1 MDRVEFFLGHGCRAG
16 ALASALALAL
26 ALSWAAPAI
35 AQPPKSTGAV
45 GQIVPA
51 SGVVG
56 VPGAPGSVV
65 TKIFVHPGQD
75 VKAGTLLM
83 TTQAQTPDTDP
94 ALARQQLQVA
104 QEVSAQQV
112 EAQTQTVALAQSR
125 YDQAKTALDAYQGL
139 NSIVSKKEM
148 DGYVSAAGDA
158 AKTLAAEQA
167 HLKAVRAQA
176 QGNLNTARRQLQAA
190 TQGTELRA
198 PVDGTVLK
206 ITRQPGERLGGEP
219 AVQMGDLSTMYVVSQ
234 VDEVDL
240 LRLKPGMAAT
250 ITAQPLSQP
259 LHGHIEEVGRMID
272 TQARLGE
279 VRIRLDNAD
288 PASRMV
294 GMQVDV
300 AIAY

>member
-1 MDRVEFFLGHGCRAG
+1 VDRVGFFLRRGCWAG
-16 ALASALALAL
+16 ALVLG
-26 ALSWAAPAI
+26 LSWGAVAAP
-35 AQPPKSTGAV
+35 QSTGAV

-51 SGVVG
+51 GGIVAVT
-56 VPGAPGSVV
+56 GAPGSVV
-65 TKIFVHPGQD
+65 TKIFVHPGQA
-75 VKAGTLLM
+75 VKAGTVLM
-83 TTQAQTPDTDP
+83 TTQAQTPESDP

-112 EAQTQTVALAQSR
+112 EAQTDTVALAQSR

-139 NSIVSKKEM
+139 STIVSKKEM
-148 DGYVSAAGDA
+148 DGYVDAAGDA
-158 AKTLAAEQA
+158 AKSLAAEQA
-167 HLKAVRAQA
+167 RLKVVKAQA
-176 QGNLNTARRQLQAA
+176 QGNLSAARRQLEAA
-190 TQGTELRA
+190 MAGTELRA

-206 ITRQPGERLGGEP
+206 IGRQLGQKLGNDP

-234 VDEVDL
+234 VDEGDL
-240 LRLKPGMAAT
+240 LRLKPGMSAT
-250 ITAQPLSQP
+250 ITAQPLAKP
-259 LHGHIEEVGRMID
+259 LHGHIEDIDRLID

-279 VRIRLDNAD
+279 VRIRLDSTE

>member
-1 MDRVEFFLGHGCRAG
+1 VDRTGFFRGPWAG
-16 ALASALALAL
+16 ALALILAS
-26 ALSWAAPAI
+26 ALSWGALAAP
-35 AQPPKSTGAV
+35 QTTGAV

-51 SGVVG
+51 GGIVAIT
-56 VPGAPGSVV
+56 GAPGSVV
-65 TKIFVHPGQD
+65 TKIFVRPGQQ

-83 TTQAQTPDTDP
+83 TTMAQTPDSDP
-94 ALARQQLQVA
+94 ALARKQLQVA
-104 QEVSAQQV
+104 EEVSAQQV
-112 EAQTQTVALAQSR
+112 EAQTDTVALAQSR

-139 NSIVSKKEM
+139 STIVSRKEM
-148 DGYVSAAGDA
+148 DGYVNAAGDA
-158 AKTLAAEQA
+158 AKSLAAEQA
-167 HLKAVRAQA
+167 RLKAVKAQA
-176 QGNLNTARRQLQAA
+176 DGNLSAARRQLEAA
-190 TQGTELRA
+190 MAGTELRA

-206 ITRQPGERLGGEP
+206 IARQLGQKLGSDP

-234 VDEVDL
+234 VDEGDL

-250 ITAQPLSQP
+250 ITAQPLSKP
-259 LHGHIEEVGRMID
+259 LHGRIEDIDRLID

-279 VRIRLDNAD
+279 VRIRLDSTE

>member
-1 MDRVEFFLGHGCRAG
+1 MDRTGFFRGPWAG
-16 ALASALALAL
+16 ALALILAS
-26 ALSWAAPAI
+26 ALSWGALAAP
-35 AQPPKSTGAV
+35 QTTGAV

-51 SGVVG
+51 GGIVAIT
-56 VPGAPGSVV
+56 GAPGSVV
-65 TKIFVHPGQD
+65 TKIFVRPGQQ

-83 TTQAQTPDTDP
+83 TTMAQTPDSDP
-94 ALARQQLQVA
+94 ALARKQLQVA
-104 QEVSAQQV
+104 EEVSAQQV
-112 EAQTQTVALAQSR
+112 EAQTDTVALAQSR

-139 NSIVSKKEM
+139 STIVSRKEM
-148 DGYVSAAGDA
+148 DGYVNAAGDA
-158 AKTLAAEQA
+158 AKSLAAEQA
-167 HLKAVRAQA
+167 RLKAVKAQA
-176 QGNLNTARRQLQAA
+176 DGNLSAARRQLEAA
-190 TQGTELRA
+190 MAGTELRA

-206 ITRQPGERLGGEP
+206 IARQLGQKLGSDP

-234 VDEVDL
+234 VDEGDL

-250 ITAQPLSQP
+250 ITAQPLSKP
-259 LHGHIEEVGRMID
+259 LHGRIEDIDRLID

-279 VRIRLDNAD
+279 VRIRLDSTE